1 MRNYKNN
8 FRRNRYKNH
17 TDRNHRRNENGSK
30 IMNDLQNVSNFIRK
44 NAGRNNHNA
53 SNLVEK
59 YSNLARE
66 ALLNGDKI
74 LSENYFQHAE
84 HFIRVLEEKDAL
96 NNKNNISNEI
106 NKKDPELSKEKIEKD
121 QQNINNVDQKI
132 SEQIITTES

>member
-30 IMNDLQNVSNFIRK
+30 IMNDLQNGSNFIRK
-44 NAGRNNHNA
+44 NTGRNNHNA

>member
-17 TDRNHRRNENGSK
+17 ADRNNRRNENGSK
-30 IMNDLQNVSNFIRK
+30 IMSDFQNGSNFIRK

-53 SNLVEK
+53 SNLIEK

-96 NNKNNISNEI
+96 NNKNNISNYL
-106 NKKDPELSKEKIEKD
+106 NKEKIEKD
-121 QQNINNVDQKI
+121 QKNTNNIDQKI
-132 SEQIITTES
+132 SEQSVNSEN

>member
-30 IMNDLQNVSNFIRK
+30 IMNDLQNGSNFIRK
-44 NAGRNNHNA
+44 SAGRNNHNA

-121 QQNINNVDQKI
+121 QKNINNLDQKI
-132 SEQIITTES
+132 SEQIINTES